1 MPKDKASRR
10 NKFSRWDDDELEAPR
25 SSGRDDWKTKNGIH
39 ANRKERVR
47 PKRGRADNPT
57 IDADPVHWLQP
68 VSGSSDLETIQD
80 GDEADSSLSLAEIRE
95 LANQIEQLAASTA
108 KLMQNVRACG
118 IDFGP
123 DMDQQFAALSK
134 RRSEITTQIQEQSRL
149 YNLESSKLQQSLGE
163 QSALVVPEMIRFES
177 KKQSTY
183 HSLYRQCKKLRS
195 DLQAFHEGIEGLAWN
210 LDQCN

>member
-10 NKFSRWDDDELEAPR
+10 NKFSRWDDDELETPR
-25 SSGRDDWKTKNGIH
+25 SSGKDDWKTKNGIH

-57 IDADPVHWLQP
+57 MDADPVQWLQP
-68 VSGSSDLETIQD
+68 VSGSSNLDTILD

-95 LANQIEQLAASTA
+95 LANQIDLLAALTA

-149 YNLESSKLQQSLGE
+149 YNLESSKLQQSLGD

>member
-25 SSGRDDWKTKNGIH
+25 SSGKDDWKTKNGIH

-47 PKRGRADNPT
+47 PKRGRADIPSMEV
-57 IDADPVHWLQP
+57 DPVQWLQP
-68 VSGSSDLETIQD
+68 VSGSSEMETTED
-80 GDEADSSLSLAEIRE
+80 SAEPDSSLSLAEIKE
-95 LANQIEQLAASTA
+95 LANQIEQLATSTA

-134 RRSEITTQIQEQSRL
+134 RRSEINTQIQEQFRL
-149 YNLESSKLQQSLGE
+149 YNLESSQLQQSLGE
-163 QSALVVPEMIRFES
+163 ESALVVPEMIRFEF

-183 HSLYRQCKKLRS
+183 HNLNRQCKKLMS
-195 DLQAFHEGIEGLAWN
+195 DMQAFHEGIEGLAWN
-210 LDQCN
+210 LDQCV